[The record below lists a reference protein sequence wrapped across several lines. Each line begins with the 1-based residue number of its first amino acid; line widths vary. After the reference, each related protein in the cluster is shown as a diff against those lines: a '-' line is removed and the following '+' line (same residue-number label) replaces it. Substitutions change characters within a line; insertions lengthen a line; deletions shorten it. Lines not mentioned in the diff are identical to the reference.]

1 MFRSNL
7 FRCFSLICVT
17 LVGSDAFAQHPHG
30 YGQMPGIHVPQ
41 SSYQAPILDYY
52 VGQKPPLWDDQQPI
66 EKFVTALGKRSW
78 FRVDYLHMDFQRP
91 GNLAIG
97 APLLNITDPLTVA
110 DELAG
115 GAPTGVGI
123 IPNLNGIDLSDNS
136 GIRGTWGLDLQG
148 AEFELEFFGTEQKTD
163 TITMANLQA
172 FRDPLF
178 PAIGTTARPNVVVP
192 LLTTGAPADAASAN
206 YLIYDQSYAAELKA
220 KMWGAEAILVRDSYV
235 PGEGLSWQWLG
246 GFRYMAFEEQ
256 FSQLGLFNNGGGVAP
271 ATRISQIRSTTANH
285 MYGPEVGARASIVH
299 RKFTFSMTPRIA
311 FTLNDHTAKTQSGPL
326 VGTAVSAT
334 DPLRT
339 FDESHIEF
347 TPLFEL
353 SFTGE
358 LHLTPNFSIF
368 GGYDFMWMY
377 KVTRPFDNIHYNSV
391 PGAAGSF
398 NPIVSQQV
406 NLDTFYTKGLSFGC
420 VLRY

>member
-7 FRCFSLICVT
+7 FRCVSLICVSV
-17 LVGSDAFAQHPHG
+17 VGADASAQYQHG
-30 YGQMPGIHVPQ
+30 YPQMPGVHVPQ

-52 VGQKPPLWDDQQPI
+52 VGQKPELWDDQQPI
-66 EKFVTALGKRSW
+66 EQFVTALGKRSW
-78 FRVDYLHMDFQRP
+78 FRVDYLHMDFERP
-91 GNLAIG
+91 GNVFLG
-97 APLLNITDPLTVA
+97 APLLNVTDPLSVA

-115 GAPTGVGI
+115 GVTTGVGI
-123 IPNLNGIDLSDNS
+123 IPNLNGVDLGDNS

-148 AEFELEFFGTEQKTD
+148 AEFELEFFGTEQSTD
-163 TITMANLQA
+163 TLSMTDLQA

-178 PAIGTTARPNVVVP
+178 PAIGTVARPNVVVP
-192 LLTTGAPADAASAN
+192 LLTNGAPSDAASAN
-206 YLIYDQSYAAELKA
+206 YLIYDQSYSAELKA
-220 KMWGAEAILVRDSYV
+220 KMWGAEAIIVKDSYV
-235 PGEGLSWQWLG
+235 PGEGIAWQWLG
-246 GFRYMAFEEQ
+246 GFRYVSFEEEL
-256 FSQLGLFNNGGGVAP
+256 SQIGLFNAGAAGGP
-271 ATRISQIRSTTANH
+271 ARVSQIRSTTSNN

-299 RKFTFSMTPRIA
+299 RKFRFSMTPRIA
-311 FTLNDHTAKTQSGPL
+311 FTLNDYTAKTDSGPL
-326 VGTAVSAT
+326 TEAAVSAT
-334 DPLRT
+334 DPLRS
-339 FDESHIEF
+339 FRESHIEF

-377 KVTRPFDNIHYNSV
+377 KVTRPFNNIHYNSI

-398 NPIVSQQV
+398 APIVSQ
-406 NLDTFYTKGLSFGC
+406 NADLDTFYTKGLSFGC